1 LLAAASK
8 SKISEDEAM
17 PKYNDTFK
25 LNLKDIELI
34 EQALH
39 RQIHTLANARLEA
52 DREDATE
59 ADIKIREY
67 HQVLGKLHNQKI
79 WYGQTHETGVPLG

>member
-1 LLAAASK
+1 MTV
-8 SKISEDEAM
+8 M

-39 RQIHTLANARLEA
+39 RQIHSLAKASLDTGKENT
-52 DREDATE
+52 TE
-59 ADIKIREY
+59 ADDKIREY